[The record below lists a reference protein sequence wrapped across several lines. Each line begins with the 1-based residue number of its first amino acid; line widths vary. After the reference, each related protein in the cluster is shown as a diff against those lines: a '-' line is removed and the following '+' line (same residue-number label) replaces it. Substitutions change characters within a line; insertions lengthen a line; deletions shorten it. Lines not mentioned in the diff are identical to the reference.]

1 MKELKITQDAVLK
14 AAEQNKDLAGL
25 LQTLFPDAFEEED
38 TLAIMKG
45 VFNGAID
52 DDLGRFCKKAFGNKY
67 ALQIANLAVSDN
79 RKRRSLY
86 VNNQYKVVLSKSDVA
101 DETIIEFHNV

>member
-38 TLAIMKG
+38 TLAIKKG

-67 ALQIANLAVSDN
+67 AIQISNLATSDN

-86 VNNQYKVVLSKSDVA
+86 VTDEYIVILSKPDKING
-101 DETIIEFHNV
+101 TIIEFHNV

>member
-45 VFNGAID
+45 VFDGWKDNN
-52 DDLGRFCKKAFGNKY
+52 LQEFCKTAFSNKD
-67 ALQIANLAVSDN
+67 AIQITNLSADDN
-79 RKRRSLY
+79 RKHRTLFVSPT
-86 VNNQYKVVLSKSDVA
+86 YKVILSESVDGG
-101 DETIIEFHNV
+101 TIIEFHHR

>member
-45 VFNGAID
+45 VFNGAED
-52 DDLGRFCKKAFGNKY
+52 DDLSRFCEKAFGRESAIRINY
-67 ALQIANLAVSDN
+67 GCALNENHKL
-79 RKRRSLY
+79 RSLFVIGY
-86 VNNQYKVVLSKSDVA
+86 DVVTVETESGN
-101 DETIIEFHNV
+101 TIIEFHHRR